1 MSDEMQNDSYLAHV
15 RYCEQTGEPQLSREQ
30 WYRQDAMNNR
40 FIANHVAEHRS
51 CGTCE
56 HADYGMCA
64 KSRMPCA
71 QCWQYDTLPKWEAK
85 SPVPTPNLPASIEPW
100 QVPLWDWV
108 NRYKDGNM
116 VQRENA
122 VVAILKVIRDAIA
135 VESSSRNEL
144 LASRAQATADANER
158 LLEFIGEPE
167 FCDCC
172 GLAKYAHERYMGEPL
187 HVRYTPEGP
196 SPERCGEWT
205 SPVELIRQRNESSRL
220 HGEVSDMC
228 DGLEKRHAHVSEYG
242 PDPESPAGKRLA
254 FIEADRDI
262 LWDTVGYVF
271 RRITEDADM
280 AYHCCSSTETFAR
293 VARAVAHHAD
303 MPFEDVRLKM
313 NNLQV
318 ALFDNPREV
327 ELQKRLDEAEQRIA
341 VLEQLANPE
350 GYLR

>member
-1 MSDEMQNDSYLAHV
+1 MSDDLQNDSYLAHV

-30 WYRQDAMNNR
+30 WYRQNAMNNR
-40 FIANHVAEHRS
+40 FIANHLAEHRS

-71 QCWQYDTLPKWEAK
+71 KCWQYDTLPRWEAK
-85 SPVPTPNLPASIEPW
+85 RPVPTPNLPASIEPW

-108 NRYKDGNM
+108 NRYRDGNM

-135 VESSSRNEL
+135 DASADRNEL
-144 LASRAQATADANER
+144 LASRAQSTEDANEAARQLAELRPAAEAWQAMQERIAKGMTLASLGECLVAAEQRAAR
-158 LLEFIGEPE
+158 LQHDLGT
-167 FCDCC
+167 
-172 GLAKYAHERYMGEPL
+172 A
-187 HVRYTPEGP
+187 T
-196 SPERCGEWT
+196 
-205 SPVELIRQRNESSRL
+205 
-220 HGEVSDMC
+220 
-228 DGLEKRHAHVSEYG
+228 
-242 PDPESPAGKRLA
+242 
-254 FIEADRDI
+254 ADRDI

-280 AYHCCSSTETFAR
+280 AYHCCSSTEMFAR

-350 GYLR
+350 AYLR